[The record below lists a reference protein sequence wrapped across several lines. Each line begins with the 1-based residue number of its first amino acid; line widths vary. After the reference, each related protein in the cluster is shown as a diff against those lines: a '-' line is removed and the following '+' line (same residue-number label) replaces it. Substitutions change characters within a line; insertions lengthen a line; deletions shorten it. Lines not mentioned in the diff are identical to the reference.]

1 MELYVSDEMMRDEYT
16 GIPLSAFS
24 TLSRLIDT
32 KYEVFENI
40 WTTISSM
47 LNKIPMSVDKTKKK
61 HRIVAL
67 ATCDQ
72 TIRRIF
78 NTSNTFLFCAY
89 QSVESLILNEHKG
102 SKLIGK
108 RLTPSCAIMLVG
120 RESNGLQWYI
130 SDRPFEDNVLN
141 TIVIENKGSGYFEYI
156 GPDAPIGADYY
167 IHEFKEW

>member
-1 MELYVSDEMMRDEYT
+1 MELYVSDNMMKNEFT
-16 GIPLSAFS
+16 GIPLSSFS
-24 TLSRLIDT
+24 TLSRLTDT

-40 WTTISSM
+40 WTTVSSM
-47 LNKIPMSVDKTKKK
+47 LNKIPMSVDKTKKDQ
-61 HRIVAL
+61 RTLAL

-78 NTSNTFLFCAY
+78 NTNDTFLFCAY
-89 QSVESLILNEHKG
+89 QAVESLILNEHKG

-130 SDRPFEDNVLN
+130 SDRPFEDNALN
-141 TIVIENKGSGYFEYI
+141 TIVIESKGSGYFEYT

>member
-1 MELYVSDEMMRDEYT
+1 MELFVSDEMMRDEYT

-24 TLSRLIDT
+24 TLSRLTDT

-40 WTTISSM
+40 WTTVCSM
-47 LNKIPMSVDKTKKK
+47 LNKIPMAIDKTK
-61 HRIVAL
+61 RDQRTLAL
-67 ATCDQ
+67 VICDQ
-72 TIRRIF
+72 EIRRIF
-78 NTSNTFLFCAY
+78 NTNDTFLFCAY
-89 QSVESLILNEHKG
+89 QSIESLILHEHRG

-108 RLTPSCAIMLVG
+108 RLTPAHAIMLVG

-141 TIVIENKGSGYFEYI
+141 TIIIENKGSGYFEYI

>member
-1 MELYVSDEMMRDEYT
+1 MELFVSDDMMKDEFT

-40 WTTISSM
+40 WTTACSM
-47 LNKIPMSVDKTKKK
+47 LNKVPMIVDKTKKEQ
-61 HRIVAL
+61 RTLAL

-78 NTSNTFLFCAY
+78 NTNDVFLFCAY
-89 QSVESLILNEHKG
+89 QAVESLILNEHKG

-108 RLTPSCAIMLVG
+108 RLTPSCAVMLVG

-130 SDRPFEDNVLN
+130 SDRPFEDNILN